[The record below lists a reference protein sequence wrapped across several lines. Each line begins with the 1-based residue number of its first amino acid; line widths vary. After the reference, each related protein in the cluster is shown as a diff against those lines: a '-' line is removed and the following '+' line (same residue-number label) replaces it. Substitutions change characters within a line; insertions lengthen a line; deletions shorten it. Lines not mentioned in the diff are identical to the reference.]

1 MNVLAIE
8 TSAIYCSIAVFKDGQ
23 IFFKEDTNKSQHGK
37 VILALIDE
45 LLDQSQL
52 SLEQLDKILI
62 SHGPGSFTG
71 LRIGCGVAQSFN
83 LIHRIKCF
91 GISSLKV
98 LASTAYQN
106 ELKGKVVCLISLGM
120 GEFAASKFNDK
131 ESLLDNKTEE
141 FILQNEDLA
150 TFLKEHKD
158 YHVITSSENTDMM
171 NILKSKNF
179 SFIQPEAKSMFE
191 FISISDVM
199 SPQGDSFIVPNYL
212 SNKDHWR

>member
-1 MNVLAIE
+1 
-8 TSAIYCSIAVFKDGQ
+8 
-23 IFFKEDTNKSQHGK
+23 
-37 VILALIDE
+37 
-45 LLDQSQL
+45 
-52 SLEQLDKILI
+52 
-62 SHGPGSFTG
+62 
-71 LRIGCGVAQSFN
+71 
-83 LIHRIKCF
+83 
-91 GISSLKV
+91 
-98 LASTAYQN
+98 
-106 ELKGKVVCLISLGM
+106 M
-120 GEFAASKFNDK
+120 GEFAASKFDDK

-191 FISISDVM
+191 FITISDVM